1 MTKSEKFKIV
11 AEVAKELAKLL
22 TKTSYA
28 NNEDLFKIVDKI
40 VEKFGIDNETAVA
53 IVFKTA
59 YNIF

>member
-40 VEKFGIDNETAVA
+40 VEKFGIDDGAAVD
-53 IVFKTA
+53 IVFKTRD
-59 YNIF
+59 IF